1 MDFHFYLCP
10 RNHKCGCNLSEV
22 WKTRALKSECEEF
35 MLDYLLGLS
44 NSRVKLFWGW
54 GEGWDL
60 RLQRTRAK
68 GTSLE
73 TGMASSQALGR
84 SRQGKNVRQYVLSCD
99 LLWQYSGAEE
109 QGLNAV
115 TQIHSFIY
123 PFMFTYLL
131 RIYGML
137 HAVVCT
143 RGTVINT
150 VDKAL
155 LS

>member
-1 MDFHFYLCP
+1 MLLLSQGDRTYLFYTIRSIEIQFWYFCLYLKCGNMDFHFYLCP
-10 RNHKCGCNLSEV
+10 RNHKCGCNLGEV

-54 GEGWDL
+54 GKGWDL

-109 QGLNAV
+109 
-115 TQIHSFIY
+115 
-123 PFMFTYLL
+123 
-131 RIYGML
+131 
-137 HAVVCT
+137 
-143 RGTVINT
+143 
-150 VDKAL
+150 
-155 LS
+155 